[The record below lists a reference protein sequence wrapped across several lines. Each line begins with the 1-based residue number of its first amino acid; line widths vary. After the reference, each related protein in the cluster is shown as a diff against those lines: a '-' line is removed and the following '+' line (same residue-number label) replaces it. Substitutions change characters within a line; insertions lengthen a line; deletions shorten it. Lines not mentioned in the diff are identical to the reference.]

1 MTTEEMERL
10 PGSEIVLVGIAD
22 LRAGRPSVEASA
34 VQSAATRLRRLGL
47 DAPSSSG
54 PVPASHELYLRLR
67 DELGDRAHSRHNAIL
82 ARVAKFA
89 RAAESPRAR

>member
-22 LRAGRPSVEASA
+22 LRAGRRSVEASA
-34 VQSAATRLRRLGL
+34 VQSAAARLRRIGL
-47 DAPSSSG
+47 EAPAARG

-82 ARVAKFA
+82 ARVASFA
-89 RAAESPRAR
+89 RAAESARAR